1 MEDFGAEGDV
11 VGAAEDIEVE
21 DPPLPSSLSFETF
34 VVFAFTPEVIFF
46 PTAPFAAPAP
56 ILPSGSTS
64 YTTTPNVCVLV
75 LDPEVLALNAGG
87 LLPKVCSPPLASPP
101 PVVVQQ

>member
-11 VGAAEDIEVE
+11 VDAAEDIEVE
-21 DPPLPSSLSFETF
+21 DPPLPSNLSFETL

-56 ILPSGSTS
+56 ILPSAANILYYDPQCLCLGSRSRSSSTE
-64 YTTTPNVCVLV
+64 CRRF
-75 LDPEVLALNAGG
+75 
-87 LLPKVCSPPLASPP
+87 AS
-101 PVVVQQ
+101 